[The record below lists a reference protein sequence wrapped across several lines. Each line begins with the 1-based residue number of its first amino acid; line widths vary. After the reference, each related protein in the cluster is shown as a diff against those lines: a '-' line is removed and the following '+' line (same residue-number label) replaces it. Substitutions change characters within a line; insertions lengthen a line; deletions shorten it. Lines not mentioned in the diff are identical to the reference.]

1 MNSTIWMNNVYTLVG
16 SASKCIDKLSKYEN
30 QLCQA
35 VSISCPRDHV
45 IYRPNVTASDQSC
58 ASKVT
63 PCDDRTIDLVVS
75 VSECY
80 WKPSCVIN
88 FPTTHLLSCGN
99 IVESLHVNSWQ
110 CVDTKVYPK
119 TYIGYMCDGAANF
132 GPAIERG
139 MIRSHHNFP
148 WKYDVGTFKEN
159 LTLDKSTGEL
169 KIECTKTINL
179 RDTDEQFLVTVD
191 SLSIDKDND
200 DLTINGKMLRNRYN
214 TIFTSADNKIQFN
227 FKLNPTGTKGGS
239 GFVIC
244 FKKLQKGEIKDG
256 MSACDDFMTTTY
268 KPIKETRSSNIYCPK
283 RGVTTQPPIIGEQG
297 QDDLDEA
304 CDNIRLLYHSTAMP
318 ELTTIQHPQSST
330 TLPAASEFCVKCLS
344 RPKVGKKCKRNCCKG
359 RNVSSKC
366 SSNGSIVPG
375 KCTIPKRKL
384 NRMCK
389 SCETKTKCRKKF
401 IKRCKVC
408 CVDRKNNLSKCRK
421 PLRKVKRKRLTRK
434 QRRARRKKRKQK
446 RKRKH

>member
-1 MNSTIWMNNVYTLVG
+1 MNTNKQS
-16 SASKCIDKLSKYEN
+16 EN
-30 QLCQA
+30 
-35 VSISCPRDHV
+35 
-45 IYRPNVTASDQSC
+45 
-58 ASKVT
+58 
-63 PCDDRTIDLVVS
+63 
-75 VSECY
+75 
-80 WKPSCVIN
+80 
-88 FPTTHLLSCGN
+88 
-99 IVESLHVNSWQ
+99 
-110 CVDTKVYPK
+110 
-119 TYIGYMCDGAANF
+119 
-132 GPAIERG
+132 
-139 MIRSHHNFP
+139 
-148 WKYDVGTFKEN
+148 
-159 LTLDKSTGEL
+159 
-169 KIECTKTINL
+169 
-179 RDTDEQFLVTVD
+179 
-191 SLSIDKDND
+191 SIDILQLQYKIND
-200 DLTINGKMLRNRYN
+200 CITL
-214 TIFTSADNKIQFN
+214 
-227 FKLNPTGTKGGS
+227 
-239 GFVIC
+239 C
-244 FKKLQKGEIKDG
+244 
-256 MSACDDFMTTTY
+256 
-268 KPIKETRSSNIYCPK
+268 NILDIDCPK

-389 SCETKTKCRKKF
+389 NCETKTKCRKKF